1 MAGVMKGA
9 FSLPE
14 EVITIEFI
22 KRQRG
27 SITNPRHVMF
37 GGVLEASKRILVPK
51 RNRTTFKYL
60 PVLDKKEQ
68 TALETMMGLDDGTLG
83 AFKVTNNFWDDV
95 TVEVKKEGVKLDLSD
110 PMQYIKYKVVLQYK
124 NTIAESLATLK
135 ARNKQTYRFVIVRKG
150 EKSNDAIA
158 KYTVKKE
165 AYKIADLVES
175 DMNKLKEFLFLM
187 GSRVA
192 STTSLKVMKA
202 KLAEFVEDS
211 PHKVVE
217 IYTAKDY
224 TTRAILAR
232 GVLSGIIKD
241 AGGRYLLEDGLE
253 LAEEGKQGTLG
264 NAILFLTSPSNKG
277 IRNQI
282 EAKLGDL

>member
-1 MAGVMKGA
+1 M
-9 FSLPE
+9 
-14 EVITIEFI
+14 
-22 KRQRG
+22 
-27 SITNPRHVMF
+27 
-37 GGVLEASKRILVPK
+37 
-51 RNRTTFKYL
+51 
-60 PVLDKKEQ
+60 
-68 TALETMMGLDDGTLG
+68 
-83 AFKVTNNFWDDV
+83 
-95 TVEVKKEGVKLDLSD
+95 
-110 PMQYIKYKVVLQYK
+110 
-124 NTIAESLATLK
+124 
-135 ARNKQTYRFVIVRKG
+135 RKG